1 MQKPFAG
8 DHSLLKS
15 INLTSL
21 LDLIRR
27 KAPISRAELA
37 KSTRLT
43 RATVS
48 TLVEELIAR
57 HLVVETGTG
66 ESSGGRRPTMLE
78 INRNAGYIAG
88 VDLRAKDLLVL
99 AVNLQG
105 EPVLK
110 RTEEYER
117 PQDEEHTRKQLTAL
131 IGEIRNELPLS
142 PLGLCGVGVGIHGF
156 VGHPGGEI
164 LFVPHFGWKRLAWK
178 EALEKEWRVPVWID
192 NEANLAALGEL
203 ESGAAAD
210 CSDMLY
216 VSVGAGI
223 GGGLIL
229 DRNIFRGSHGYAGEI
244 GHTTIERGG
253 RLCTCGNRGC
263 WEMYASEKALAESLG
278 LRYKPGV
285 TAEVTR
291 RLQEGDAEAREAIRD
306 IGGSLAVGI
315 GNLINT
321 FNPQM
326 VVLGNAIAFYRSWLE
341 EVMASSMRSRFPF
354 RSGEAVEIRYS
365 ELGEEACARGAAFMG
380 IREMMKR
387 V

>member
-105 EPVLK
+105 ESVLR

-178 EALEKEWRVPVWID
+178 EALEKEWGSPSGSTMKPTWPPWASSKAGRRPTAPTCFMSAW
-192 NEANLAALGEL
+192 GR
-203 ESGAAAD
+203 ESGRLDPRPKHFPRVARVCRRD
-210 CSDMLY
+210 RPHDDRK
-216 VSVGAGI
+216 
-223 GGGLIL
+223 GGGCAPAAT
-229 DRNIFRGSHGYAGEI
+229 G
-244 GHTTIERGG
+244 
-253 RLCTCGNRGC
+253 
-263 WEMYASEKALAESLG
+263 
-278 LRYKPGV
+278 
-285 TAEVTR
+285 
-291 RLQEGDAEAREAIRD
+291 
-306 IGGSLAVGI
+306 AVGKCM
-315 GNLINT
+315 L
-321 FNPQM
+321 
-326 VVLGNAIAFYRSWLE
+326 R
-341 EVMASSMRSRFPF
+341 R
-354 RSGEAVEIRYS
+354 
-365 ELGEEACARGAAFMG
+365 
-380 IREMMKR
+380 KR
-387 V
+387 WPKA